1 MDIDKELENIFSDPL
16 MDVSYQEAK
25 LFDVPADM
33 KGVMA
38 QKKDV
43 PDHVAQRKLCED
55 FAQFK
60 PLFEQVHQDLKTG
73 KRQLQRISKTTSLL
87 AGRYYLVDGQMVLLY
102 EIIEKK
108 KGTNGLPD
116 GRTRCIYEMVRS
128 RIFISKHFARVWW
141 QVVMPSPKL
150 WTRQMPLSSMQ
161 RM

>member
-1 MDIDKELENIFSDPL
+1 MMSINCWDRLYSFSPYYIYSDMDIDKELEDIFSDPL

-38 QKKDV
+38 QKKDA
-43 PDHVAQRKLCED
+43 PDHVAQRKLCEN

-108 KGTNGLPD
+108 RVLMVCPMAEPAVSMK
-116 GRTRCIYEMVRS
+116 MVRS
-128 RIFISKHFARVWW
+128 RISISRHFARMW
-141 QVVMPSPKL
+141 
-150 WTRQMPLSSMQ
+150 
-161 RM
+161 